1 MNLYPF
7 DRIPVI
13 DPKGVG
19 KIIGTVTTNGIM
31 KLLTETKRKIGFRK
45 IEKFNTIQVI
55 ITNII
60 R

>member
-13 DPKGVG
+13 DPKDIG

-31 KLLTETKRKIGFRK
+31 KLLTETKRKLGFRK
-45 IEKFNTIQVI
+45 I
-55 ITNII
+55 
-60 R
+60 